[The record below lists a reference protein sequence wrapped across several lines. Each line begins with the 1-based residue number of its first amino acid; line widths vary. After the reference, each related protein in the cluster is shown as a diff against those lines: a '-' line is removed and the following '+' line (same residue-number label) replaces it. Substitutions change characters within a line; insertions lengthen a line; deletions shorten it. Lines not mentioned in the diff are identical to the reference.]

1 MQYDPH
7 NSPIEH
13 KKAPRLGAP
22 DGAEVVGLDAA
33 SALRTGN
40 GNVSFSLAMVQGD
53 AAPVA

>member
-13 KKAPRLGAP
+13 KKALRLGAP